1 MTMDEEDYEDYLV
14 DKAKDLLNEQLSGA
28 EKRDNGSK
36 PEPKD
41 SGSSGERDMIEK
53 AEEEGKSK
61 IPAAF
66 DPREIEHLAENRKN
80 MDNQELKEFLEK
92 ESDLQRELEDIDEW
106 KGFSR
111 WEERF
116 MIQNNLNTEPDE
128 IAEELGRDEKEVR
141 LKMRMLGL
149 DVEFE

>member
-1 MTMDEEDYEDYLV
+1 MDQDEYQDYLV
-14 DKAKDLLNEQLSGA
+14 DKAKELLDEQTSDIEEEDLDV
-28 EKRDNGSK
+28 EKDGD
-36 PEPKD
+36 KD
-41 SGSSGERDMIEK
+41 IIDK

-66 DPREIEHLAENRKN
+66 DPREIEHLANNRKK
-80 MDNQELKEFLEK
+80 MDNQELKQFLEK
-92 ESDLQRELEDIDEW
+92 ESDLQKEMKDIDEW

-116 MIQNNLNTEPDE
+116 MIQNNLNREPDE
-128 IAEELGRDEKEVR
+128 IAEELGREEKEVR

-149 DVEFE
+149 DVEFQ

>member
-1 MTMDEEDYEDYLV
+1 MDQDEYQDYLV
-14 DKAKDLLNEQLSGA
+14 DKAKELLDEQTSDVEEEDLDV
-28 EKRDNGSK
+28 EKDRD
-36 PEPKD
+36 KD
-41 SGSSGERDMIEK
+41 IIDK

-66 DPREIEHLAENRKN
+66 DPREIEHLANNRKK
-80 MDNQELKEFLEK
+80 MDNQELKQFLEK
-92 ESDLQRELEDIDEW
+92 ESDLQKEMEDIDEW

-116 MIQNNLNTEPDE
+116 MIQNNLNREPDE
-128 IAEELGRDEKEVR
+128 IAEELGREEKEVR

-149 DVEFE
+149 DVEFQ

>member
-1 MTMDEEDYEDYLV
+1 MDQDEYQDYLV
-14 DKAKDLLNEQLSGA
+14 DKAKELLDEQTSDVEEEDLDVETD
-28 EKRDNGSK
+28 RD
-36 PEPKD
+36 KD
-41 SGSSGERDMIEK
+41 IIDK

-66 DPREIEHLAENRKN
+66 DPREIEHLANNRKK
-80 MDNQELKEFLEK
+80 MDNQELKQFLEK
-92 ESDLQRELEDIDEW
+92 ESDLQKEMKDIDDW

-116 MIQNNLNTEPDE
+116 MIQNNLNREPDE
-128 IAEELGRDEKEVR
+128 IAEELGREEKEVR

-149 DVEFE
+149 DVEFQ

>member
-1 MTMDEEDYEDYLV
+1 MDQDEYQDYLV
-14 DKAKDLLNEQLSGA
+14 DKAKELLEEQTSD
-28 EKRDNGSK
+28 EEDRDTDV
-36 PEPKD
+36 ETQED
-41 SGSSGERDMIEK
+41 ERDIIEK

-66 DPREIEHLAENRKN
+66 DPREIEHLSNNRKKMSN
-80 MDNQELKEFLEK
+80 SELKEFLEK

-106 KGFSR
+106 NGFSR

-116 MIQNNLNTEPDE
+116 MIQNNLNKEPEE
-128 IAEELGRDEKEVR
+128 IAEELGREEKEVR

-149 DVEFE
+149 DVEFSD

>member
-1 MTMDEEDYEDYLV
+1 MDQDEYQDYLV
-14 DKAKDLLNEQLSGA
+14 DKAKELLDEQTSDVEEEDLDV
-28 EKRDNGSK
+28 EKDGD
-36 PEPKD
+36 KD
-41 SGSSGERDMIEK
+41 IIDK

-66 DPREIEHLAENRKN
+66 DPREIEHLANNRKK
-80 MDNQELKEFLEK
+80 MDNQELKQFLEK
-92 ESDLQRELEDIDEW
+92 ESDLQKEMKDIDEW

-116 MIQNNLNTEPDE
+116 MIQNNLNREPDE
-128 IAEELGRDEKEVR
+128 IAEELGREEKEVR

-149 DVEFE
+149 DVEFQ